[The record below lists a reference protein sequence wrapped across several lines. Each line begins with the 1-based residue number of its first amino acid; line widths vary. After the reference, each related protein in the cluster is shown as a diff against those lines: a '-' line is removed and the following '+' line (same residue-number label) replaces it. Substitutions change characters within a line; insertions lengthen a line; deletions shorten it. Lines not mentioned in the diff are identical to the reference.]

1 VALLGEPVVAR
12 HRRTETTGK
21 RRLTGAETAAR
32 RGGSSGDGSARIVG
46 ARTRPG
52 GSGGAHQAAA
62 GGVCEWS
69 GRGGER
75 EARSGGRARR
85 AGQLSGAVLSGGG
98 AVPTA
103 L

>member
-1 VALLGEPVVAR
+1 LDSGCAD
-12 HRRTETTGK
+12 
-21 RRLTGAETAAR
+21 TAG
-32 RGGSSGDGSARIVG
+32 RGGGG
-46 ARTRPG
+46 AREAAV
-52 GSGGAHQAAA
+52 GGA
-62 GGVCEWS
+62 GERS

-85 AGQLSGAVLSGGG
+85 LGQLSGAALSGRG